1 MSINK
6 ALDNIL
12 EGKLDEMRENFSA
25 ALSTKAV
32 EKLEE
37 RKIEIAQ
44 NYFGQVFESAEQ
56 TDEDYDY
63 SQKGLANF
71 YKKQAKTSLKIAAK
85 GNVNKKRRKKEL
97 RRANKEHQLSQ
108 KYADAA
114 VTGMKY
120 REKE

>member
-1 MSINK
+1 MSVNK

-12 EGKLDEMRENFSA
+12 EGNLDAMRTHFSN
-25 ALSTKAV
+25 ALSTKAI

-37 RKIEIAQ
+37 RKIDIAQ
-44 NYFGQVFESAEQ
+44 SYFGQMMKEDQVE
-56 TDEDYDY
+56 EDYDY

-71 YKKQAKTSLKIAAK
+71 YKKQAKTSLNIAAT
-85 GNVNKKRRKKEL
+85 GGMNKKRKKKEL

-120 REKE
+120 KEKD